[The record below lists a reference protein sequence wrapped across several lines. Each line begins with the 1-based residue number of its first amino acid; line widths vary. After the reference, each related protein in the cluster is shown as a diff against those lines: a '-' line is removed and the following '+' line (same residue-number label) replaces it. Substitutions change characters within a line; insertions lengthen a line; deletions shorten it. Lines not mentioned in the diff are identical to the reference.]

1 MDVKAA
7 LWSLAAILMASP
19 GARPPEGTP
28 REPPAIHLLKPLFGS
43 GGLPADGVTCASW
56 RFGVETNNVR
66 GWRTVPRS
74 CEGYVGHYML
84 GDRYR
89 QDSAVVTAAAA
100 AYVEG
105 LQLPGDGM
113 DVWIFDIDETV
124 LSNLPYY
131 AHHGF
136 GVEPYN
142 ATSFNAWVDKGIAPA
157 LPESLKL
164 YHKLLP
170 LGIKIVFLTG
180 RSEERRNVTI
190 TNLKRAGYRTWEKL
204 LLKGEGVNG
213 TAMAFKTGER
223 EKLEEQ
229 GYRIVGNIGDQWSDI
244 LGKPEGARTFKLPDP
259 LYYIS

>member
-19 GARPPEGTP
+19 GARPPERTP
-28 REPPAIHLLKPLFGS
+28 REPPVIHLLKPLFGS

-89 QDSAVVTAAAA
+89 QDSAVVTAEAK
-100 AYVEG
+100 AYAEG

-142 ATSFNAWVDKGIAPA
+142 ATSFNEWVDKGIAPA

-164 YHKLLP
+164 YRKLLS

-190 TNLKRAGYRTWEKL
+190 TNLKWAGFRTWEKL

-244 LGKPEGARTFKLPDP
+244 LGKPAGARTFKLPDP
-259 LYYIS
+259 VYYIS